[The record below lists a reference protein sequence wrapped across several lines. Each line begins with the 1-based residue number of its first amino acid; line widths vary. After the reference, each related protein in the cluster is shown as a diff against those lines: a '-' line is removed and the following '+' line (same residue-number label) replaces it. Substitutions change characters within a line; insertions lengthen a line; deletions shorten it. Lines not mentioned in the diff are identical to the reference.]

1 MSLSDCP
8 KCWDTPCTCGYY
20 WKDYSPEARK
30 KQAEIVLGN
39 KLYNK
44 EEVELII
51 RNVFKHVNSDWMALG
66 FISRTV
72 IDNWIK
78 ENLK

>member
-1 MSLSDCP
+1 MKQKKVERLY
-8 KCWDTPCTCGYY
+8 T
-20 WKDYSPEARK
+20 KD
-30 KQAEIVLGN
+30 
-39 KLYNK
+39 
-44 EEVELII
+44 EVELII